1 MSANIL
7 SVSQVMSPAVDAITE
22 CPVRKLRGEV
32 SYTLLVDKYHS
43 WDEKPKKVRKM
54 MFDD

>member
-54 MFDD
+54 MFND